1 MAGGSEGAYYT
12 LFERHWEQLYSNA
25 VHILHN
31 REIAKDV
38 VQEVFLSF
46 WENRGSQPIQNVG
59 GYLSRAAKFKALNEI
74 RDNKANLHDEVEKAT
89 ERSEGDHNPL
99 DAEELQEQI
108 VEVIQELPE
117 RCREVFVLSREEH
130 LTNKEIANKLNLS
143 QRTVETHI
151 SNALKHLRKKLP
163 EHLPLLVISA
173 FLG

>member
-1 MAGGSEGAYYT
+1 MANGSENAYYT

-46 WENRGSQPIQNVG
+46 WENRGNQPIQNVV
-59 GYLSRAAKFKALNEI
+59 GYLNRAAKFKALNEI
-74 RDNKANLHDEVEKAT
+74 RDDKANLYEDVEKAS
-89 ERSEGDHNPL
+89 ELPEGDHNPL

-108 VEVIQELPE
+108 AEVIQELPE

-130 LTNKEIANKLNLS
+130 LTNKEIADRLDLS

-163 EHLPLLVISA
+163 EQLPLLVISA